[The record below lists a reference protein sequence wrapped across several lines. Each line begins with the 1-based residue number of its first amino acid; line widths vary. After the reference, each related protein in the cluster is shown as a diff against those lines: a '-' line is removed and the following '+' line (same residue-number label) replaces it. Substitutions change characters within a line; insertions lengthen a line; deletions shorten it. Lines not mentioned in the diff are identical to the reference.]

1 MEISKEAILLAAAE
15 LRPILEM
22 AKMGTGDIT
31 DIYSSRDLV
40 LARFQP
46 IFSVEHIPQLTTE
59 EFLSFLVA
67 KNNHH
72 WSGLHRK
79 GPQITSDMKLLRKAL
94 SILLDEN
101 QSIEKRLDTLRPF
114 KKLSMVRN
122 FGRAFITPILM
133 VAYPDKYGV
142 MNNPSTEG
150 ARLLNILPKSG
161 GNTPFSKKYID
172 FNNVLLALASE
183 LNTDLWTLDA
193 LWWGLIRERSK
204 DSDNLEIPISREDNL
219 IDGDK
224 TTSDNAGRFVL
235 EKYLQEF
242 MRDNW
247 DNIPELKSWKLYEE
261 DDEIVG
267 FEYNTNSIGRIDLL
281 ANHKTENKW
290 LVIELK
296 RNQSS
301 DDTVGQVQRYMGWVR
316 EHLAKKGDVIR
327 GLIVSREKDDKL
339 KYALMYANNV
349 EVMLYEVNFNL
360 RYPPK
365 EK

>member
-1 MEISKEAILLAAAE
+1 MQISKEAIHLAAAE
-15 LRPILEM
+15 LRPILES
-22 AKMGTGDIT
+22 ANAGTGDIA
-31 DIYSSRDLV
+31 DIFSSRDVV

-46 IFSVEHIPQLTTE
+46 IFALEHIPQLTTD
-59 EFLSFLVA
+59 EFLSFLIG
-67 KNNHH
+67 KNNRH

-79 GPQITSDMKLLRKAL
+79 GPQITTDMKLLRKAL
-94 SILLDEN
+94 SILLDES
-101 QSIEKRLDTLRPF
+101 QSLEKRLDTLRPL
-114 KKLSMVRN
+114 KKPSMVRAL
-122 FGRAFITPILM
+122 GRAFITPILM

-150 ARLLNILPKSG
+150 ARLLNVLPKFK
-161 GNTPFSKKYID
+161 GNDPFSQKYIE
-172 FNNVLLALASE
+172 FNNMLLALAKE
-183 LNTDLWTLDA
+183 LNIDLWTLDA
-193 LWWGLIRERSK
+193 LWWGLIREKNRDTSSLELLTT
-204 DSDNLEIPISREDNL
+204 DDNSLEEDTAISDGS
-219 IDGDK
+219 
-224 TTSDNAGRFVL
+224 GRFVL

-247 DNIPELKSWKLYEE
+247 DSIPELKNWKLYEE

-281 ANHKTENKW
+281 AHHITENKW

-301 DDTVGQVQRYMGWVR
+301 DDTVGQVQRYMGWVF
-316 EHLAKKGDVIR
+316 ENLAKKGDAVR

-349 EVMLYEVNFNL
+349 EVMLYEVNFKL
-360 RYPPK
+360 RYPPR